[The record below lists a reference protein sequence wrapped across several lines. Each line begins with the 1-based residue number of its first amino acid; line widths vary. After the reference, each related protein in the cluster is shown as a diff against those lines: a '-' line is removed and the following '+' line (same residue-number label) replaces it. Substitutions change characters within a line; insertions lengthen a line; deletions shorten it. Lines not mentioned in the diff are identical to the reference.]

1 MTDNERDLLYLKN
14 WINRILDDT
23 ACPLIPK
30 ACIFGNGGGDIRP
43 HRVKFIQSLADRGVL
58 RILAEP
64 SQLSDEAP
72 YVEMLSYIDRKSAI
86 PGFLESSPINPQ

>member
-1 MTDNERDLLYLKN
+1 MTETERDLLYLKN
-14 WINRILDDT
+14 WMNRILDDT

-43 HRVKFIQSLADRGVL
+43 HRVKFIQDLADRGVL
-58 RILAEP
+58 KILAEP
-64 SQLSDEAP
+64 WQLSDESP

-86 PGFLESSPINPQ
+86 PGFLESSPISPL